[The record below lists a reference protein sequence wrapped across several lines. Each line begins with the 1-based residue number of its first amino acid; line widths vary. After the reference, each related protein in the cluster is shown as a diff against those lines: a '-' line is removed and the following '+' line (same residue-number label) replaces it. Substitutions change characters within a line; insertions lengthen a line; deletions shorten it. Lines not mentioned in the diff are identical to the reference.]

1 MTFSRI
7 AYRLDVDQ
15 ERVREII
22 RLMLRASE
30 VEAKSELLA
39 QAEHV
44 EAAGSV
50 TWMTLSVAQ
59 GAPVA
64 PVRSSP
70 VPGTCWAL
78 DEKDQPIGTLVL
90 WTTDGWLSDLEFG
103 WVTDEPPTTLPDL
116 AQIRCT

>member
-1 MTFSRI
+1 MSRGI
-7 AYRLDVDQ
+7 PYRLGVDQ

-22 RLMLRASE
+22 RLMLSASE

-39 QAEHV
+39 QVDHL

-50 TWMTLSVAQ
+50 TWMKLSVAP

-64 PVRSSP
+64 LVRSSP
-70 VPGTCWAL
+70 VPGTCWAF

-90 WTTDGWLSDLEFG
+90 WTTEGWLSDLEFG
-103 WVTDEPPTTLPDL
+103 WVTDEPPTALPDL
-116 AQIRCT
+116 VQIRCT